1 MELFQLFGTIALK
14 NATAN
19 QAIDETTEKAE
30 KSGRKIS
37 EAFKKT
43 AVAAG
48 KIAVSAIAA
57 GATIAGA
64 LTKSA
69 VQSYAEYEQ
78 LVGGVETLFKDSAKT
93 VMQYAD
99 TAYKTA
105 GLSANQY
112 MDTVTSFSASL
123 LQGLGGDTAKAA
135 DIANLAITDMADNA
149 NKMGTSMELIQNA
162 YAGFAKQNYTM
173 LDNLR
178 LGYGGTQEEMI
189 RLINDSG
196 VLQEKISSLDGISF
210 DTMIQAIHEVQ
221 TNLGIT
227 GTTAKEASTTIQG
240 SIAAMKSAWS
250 NLLVGLA
257 AGNQNID
264 LLIKNLGDSIL
275 TVSDNLIPRIQTTL
289 EGISTLIDKV
299 VPQISQKLPPLLMQV
314 LPSLLS
320 AAMTIVKSL
329 VTSIGSALP
338 SMLNSI
344 SGSMMQSGIRLV
356 QSLGDGIKENLPSAI
371 NNALD
376 LLTGFSE
383 TLRENAS
390 LLIDAG
396 LQLILNIG
404 QGISNSLPSLIAKIP
419 TIVSNIA
426 GIIND
431 NAPKL
436 LVTAGKLI
444 LTLATG
450 LIQAIPT
457 LIANIP
463 KIIKA
468 IVDVLLAYNWL
479 GVGKNLITLLKNGI
493 ENGIG
498 LLKSAGGKIKDAV
511 VNAIKELPSKL
522 LALGKEAVV
531 KVVTALKDTG
541 SIKSAAANIGTAI
554 IGVLK
559 TIPSK
564 MLSIGKNIVQGLW
577 NGINNAKAWV
587 ISKIKGFGT
596 SILNS
601 IKDIFK
607 IHSPS
612 KETEEDGKMLA
623 LGVAKGLEDN
633 AEYAAAS
640 AEDMGKMV
648 LDAAEQTLTDYKRIH
663 DMSAAQEVAY
673 WRQIVQTTQEGTEAR
688 KSAEDKYYQALDSYK
703 SQYKSYVD
711 SIMKQTNLFSEFVK
725 GEKVK
730 GKDLINNLQSQVS
743 GMQQY
748 YDTIASLKGKI
759 GNTKL
764 FEALA
769 EMGMDNLAE
778 LEAVNRMSE
787 EQLQKYVSL
796 YDEKYE
802 MAKSAAI
809 DKLGEVQET
818 VDSTTAESNKVADS
832 ALKKL
837 VSIFTTNTDNIAK
850 VTDQKFAKVLNTI
863 ESKMKA
869 AVSAV
874 KKAVKEMNA
883 AMAGSGNVTASASVG
898 KSRVSAHASGGIL
911 TKPTIF
917 GYTPSTNT
925 YHLGGEAGAEA
936 IAPIDKL
943 QGYVKAAVASE
954 MSDGISRMITL
965 LEKLVDKDTSV
976 YLNSKEISKAVN
988 RDLGVVY

>member
-1 MELFQLFGTIALK
+1 M
-14 NATAN
+14 
-19 QAIDETTEKAE
+19 
-30 KSGRKIS
+30 
-37 EAFKKT
+37 
-43 AVAAG
+43 
-48 KIAVSAIAA
+48 
-57 GATIAGA
+57 
-64 LTKSA
+64 
-69 VQSYAEYEQ
+69 
-78 LVGGVETLFKDSAKT
+78 
-93 VMQYAD
+93 
-99 TAYKTA
+99 
-105 GLSANQY
+105 
-112 MDTVTSFSASL
+112 
-123 LQGLGGDTAKAA
+123 
-135 DIANLAITDMADNA
+135 
-149 NKMGTSMELIQNA
+149 
-162 YAGFAKQNYTM
+162 
-173 LDNLR
+173 
-178 LGYGGTQEEMI
+178 YGGTQEEMI

-257 AGNQNID
+257 AGNQDID

-299 VPQISQKLPPLLMQV
+299 VPQISQKLPPMLMQV
-314 LPSLLS
+314 LPGLLS
-320 AAMTIVKSL
+320 AALTIVKSL

-338 SMLNSI
+338 TMLNSI
-344 SGSMMQSGIRLV
+344 SGSMMQSGIQLV

-371 NNALD
+371 DNALD

-479 GVGKNLITLLKNGI
+479 GVGKNLINLLKNGI
-493 ENGIG
+493 EGGIG

-522 LALGKEAVV
+522 LAHGKEAVG

-541 SIKSAAANIGTAI
+541 SVKSAAASIGTAI
-554 IGVLK
+554 VNVLK

-564 MLSIGKNIVQGLW
+564 LLAIGKNIVQGLW

-623 LGVAKGLEDN
+623 LGVAKGLEEN
-633 AEYAAAS
+633 AEYAK
-640 AEDMGKMV
+640 AEAEEMGKMV

-673 WRQIVQTTQEGTEAR
+673 WRQIVNTTQEGTEAR

-818 VDSTTAESNKVADS
+818 VDNTTAESNKVADS

-863 ESKMKA
+863 ENKMKA

-898 KSRVSAHASGGIL
+898 SSSVSAHASGGIL

>member
-1 MELFQLFGTIALK
+1 
-14 NATAN
+14 
-19 QAIDETTEKAE
+19 
-30 KSGRKIS
+30 
-37 EAFKKT
+37 
-43 AVAAG
+43 
-48 KIAVSAIAA
+48 
-57 GATIAGA
+57 
-64 LTKSA
+64 
-69 VQSYAEYEQ
+69 
-78 LVGGVETLFKDSAKT
+78 
-93 VMQYAD
+93 
-99 TAYKTA
+99 
-105 GLSANQY
+105 
-112 MDTVTSFSASL
+112 
-123 LQGLGGDTAKAA
+123 
-135 DIANLAITDMADNA
+135 
-149 NKMGTSMELIQNA
+149 
-162 YAGFAKQNYTM
+162 M
-173 LDNLR
+173 LNIM
-178 LGYGGTQEEMI
+178 YGGTQEEMI

-257 AGNQNID
+257 AGNQDID

-299 VPQISQKLPPLLMQV
+299 VPQISQKLPPMLMQV
-314 LPSLLS
+314 LPGLLS
-320 AAMTIVKSL
+320 AALTIVKSL

-338 SMLNSI
+338 TMLNSI
-344 SGSMMQSGIRLV
+344 SGSMMQSGIQLV

-371 NNALD
+371 DNALD

-479 GVGKNLITLLKNGI
+479 GVGKNLINLLKNGI
-493 ENGIG
+493 EGGIG

-522 LALGKEAVV
+522 LAHGKEAVG

-541 SIKSAAANIGTAI
+541 SVKSAAASIGTAI
-554 IGVLK
+554 VNVLK

-564 MLSIGKNIVQGLW
+564 LLAIGKNIVQGLW

-623 LGVAKGLEDN
+623 LGVAKGLEEN
-633 AEYAAAS
+633 AEYAK
-640 AEDMGKMV
+640 AEAEEMGKMV

-673 WRQIVQTTQEGTEAR
+673 WRQIVNTTQEGTEAR

-818 VDSTTAESNKVADS
+818 VDNTTAESNKVADS

-863 ESKMKA
+863 ENKMKA

-898 KSRVSAHASGGIL
+898 SSSVSAHASGGIL

>member
-1 MELFQLFGTIALK
+1 M
-14 NATAN
+14 
-19 QAIDETTEKAE
+19 
-30 KSGRKIS
+30 
-37 EAFKKT
+37 
-43 AVAAG
+43 
-48 KIAVSAIAA
+48 
-57 GATIAGA
+57 
-64 LTKSA
+64 
-69 VQSYAEYEQ
+69 
-78 LVGGVETLFKDSAKT
+78 
-93 VMQYAD
+93 
-99 TAYKTA
+99 
-105 GLSANQY
+105 
-112 MDTVTSFSASL
+112 
-123 LQGLGGDTAKAA
+123 
-135 DIANLAITDMADNA
+135 
-149 NKMGTSMELIQNA
+149 
-162 YAGFAKQNYTM
+162 
-173 LDNLR
+173 
-178 LGYGGTQEEMI
+178 YGGTQEEMI

-257 AGNQNID
+257 AGNQDID
-264 LLIKNLGDSIL
+264 MLIKNLGDSIL

-299 VPQISQKLPPLLMQV
+299 VPQISQKLPPMLMQV
-314 LPSLLS
+314 LPGLLS
-320 AAMTIVKSL
+320 AALTIVKSL

-338 SMLNSI
+338 TMLNSI
-344 SGSMMQSGIRLV
+344 SGSMMQSGIQLV

-371 NNALD
+371 DNALD

-383 TLRENAS
+383 KLRANAS

-444 LTLATG
+444 LTLVTG

-522 LALGKEAVV
+522 LALGKEAIV

-577 NGINNAKAWV
+577 NGISNAKAWV

-612 KETEEDGKMLA
+612 KETEEEDGKMLA

-663 DMSAAQEVAY
+663 DMSASQEVAY
-673 WRQIVQTTQEGTEAR
+673 WRQIVKTTKEGTEAR

-725 GEKVK
+725 GENVK

-818 VDSTTAESNKVADS
+818 VDNTTAESNKVVDS
-832 ALKKL
+832 ALKNL
-837 VSIFTTNTDNIAK
+837 VKIFTTNTESVAK
-850 VTDQKFAKVLNTI
+850 VTDQKFAKVLNAI

-883 AMAGSGNVTASASVG
+883 AMAGSGNVSASASVG
-898 KSRVSAHASGGIL
+898 KSSVSAHASGGIL

-965 LEKLVDKDTSV
+965 LEQLVDKDTSV